1 MIMIELYWQNFKN
14 FILYYFILKFS
25 KILNNPVQIRFCFD
39 FLVSNAFEISD
50 TTNFVFRSIDFI
62 NFTHETF

>member
-25 KILNNPVQIRFCFD
+25 KILNEPV
-39 FLVSNAFEISD
+39 
-50 TTNFVFRSIDFI
+50 
-62 NFTHETF
+62 